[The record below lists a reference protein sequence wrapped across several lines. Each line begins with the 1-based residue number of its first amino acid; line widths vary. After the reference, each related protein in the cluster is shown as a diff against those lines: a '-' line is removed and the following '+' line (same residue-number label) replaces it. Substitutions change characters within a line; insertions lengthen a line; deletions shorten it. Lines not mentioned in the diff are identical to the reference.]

1 MSWNRKEVA
10 GLLMV
15 GAGFISALQTAIFSK
30 WVDAK
35 ISTDADASVEIAK
48 VVAEVGLAS
57 SLLCCIVWVTCRI
70 VLNDSLQEKEKL
82 SWKISSLFIILYLSM
97 AAGWLIAVCK

>member
-35 ISTDADASVEIAK
+35 ITVGSENSPEVASI
-48 VVAEVGLAS
+48 VAQIGFVR
-57 SLLCCIVWVTCRI
+57 SLLCCIVWLVSSVIMDNSFPT
-70 VLNDSLQEKEKL
+70 DDKL
-82 SWKISSLFIILYLSM
+82 SWQISSLFIILYISM
-97 AAGWLIAVCK
+97 AVGWFVVI